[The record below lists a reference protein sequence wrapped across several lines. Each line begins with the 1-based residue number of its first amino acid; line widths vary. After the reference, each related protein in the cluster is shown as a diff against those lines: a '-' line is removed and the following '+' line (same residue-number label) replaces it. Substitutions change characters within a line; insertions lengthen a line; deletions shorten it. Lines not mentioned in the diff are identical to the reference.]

1 MQIDSFLIDWS
12 VRYLENKDFIR
23 KRIEDIKKNKNE
35 SNFIIY
41 YKDKVK
47 YFTLKTNLD
56 EDIFNILKND
66 EHFGIITLNTSSN
79 ISFVVNKWEKLIKFK
94 FLSIY
99 FINPY
104 SKHDKV
110 WILVPDVHDKICD
123 KTYLEQGIKSMSEMV
138 ERIDYNELEQKLK
151 SKTEESVL

>member
-12 VRYLENKDFIR
+12 VRYLENRDFIQ
-23 KRIEDIKKNKNE
+23 KLIENIKKNKNE
-35 SNFIIY
+35 SNFTIH

-47 YFTLKTNLD
+47 YFALKTNLD
-56 EDIFNILKND
+56 EDIFNKLKND

-79 ISFVVNKWEKLIKFK
+79 ISFVVNNWKKLIKLK

-99 FINPY
+99 FINPL
-104 SKHDKV
+104 SKLDKV
-110 WILVPDVHDKICD
+110 WILFPCVHDKICD
-123 KTYLEQGIKSMSEMV
+123 KTSLEQGLKSMSEMV

-151 SKTEESVL
+151 SKTEESAL